1 MNILYQHTSPDYNY
15 VIKELQ
21 NYMFTD
27 ENIQTFS
34 LEEKPLPLPTKTNSL
49 LEEKPLPLPL
59 KKENKIPIPLSLPLT
74 RDKKDKEHCIKEKD
88 SLFWSFFTM
97 VNGDVAYELLK
108 PIHLVKEK
116 KIKIEYIEKLR
127 QNKVLLKQHKFATLI
142 HIENQLLNESK
153 IDLNTFFSLCV
164 LENINIFYVY
174 KKTFY
179 ELILDDS
186 KPIFILYYNNNNNNS
201 LKYTFEKITKE
212 GSGSEKIEKY
222 RKDWYKI
229 DVLNKPIKG
238 LSSYKLQELL
248 DFCNKLNLD
257 IINKETNKPK
267 KKQELYES
275 LVQNL
280 C

>member
-1 MNILYQHTSPDYNY
+1 MNILFNHSNSNPDYNY

-21 NYMFTD
+21 NYMLTE
-27 ENIQTFS
+27 ENIRSFS
-34 LEEKPLPLPTKTNSL
+34 LEKPLVPRPINSL
-49 LEEKPLPLPL
+49 EQK
-59 KKENKIPIPLSLPLT
+59 PLSLVTKDYKIT
-74 RDKKDKEHCIKEKD
+74 REKKEKEQVNCIKEKD
-88 SLFWSFFTM
+88 SLFWSFYIM

-108 PIHLVKEK
+108 PIHLVQEK

-127 QNKVLLKQHKFATLI
+127 QNKVLLKQHKFASLV
-142 HIENQLLNESK
+142 HIENQLLNETK

-186 KPIFILYYNNNNNNS
+186 KPTFILYRNNNSNS
-201 LKYTFEKITKE
+201 LKYTFEKME
-212 GSGSEKIEKY
+212 GGSKLLEKY

-229 DVLNKPIKG
+229 DVLNKPIKA
-238 LSSYKLQELL
+238 LSFYKLQELV

-267 KKQELYES
+267 KKQELYEA
-275 LVQNL
+275 LIQNL